1 MWGQPYSLY
10 FAPFNGIRLVDYIM
24 YFSKL
29 DGVFKHE
36 TILLLPACR
45 VVTAVP
51 FGFLELK
58 NSPIWIIQ

>member
-1 MWGQPYSLY
+1 M
-10 FAPFNGIRLVDYIM
+10 D
-24 YFSKL
+24 FSKL

-45 VVTAVP
+45 MCIAVP

-58 NSPIWIIQ
+58 NSPIWMIQ